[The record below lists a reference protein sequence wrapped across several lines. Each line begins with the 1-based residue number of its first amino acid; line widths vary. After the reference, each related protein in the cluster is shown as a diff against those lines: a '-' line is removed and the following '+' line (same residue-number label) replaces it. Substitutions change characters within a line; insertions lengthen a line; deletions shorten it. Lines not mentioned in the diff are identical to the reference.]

1 MATATINQARVD
13 FRTTPEIK
21 SLIEQAAAIYGTTVS
36 EYIKA
41 TVVEKSREIIER
53 NETRILSDRD
63 RDVFLALLDSPAAP
77 NQALLAAAAEFKNAI
92 KGKALVS

>member
-41 TVVEKSREIIER
+41 TVIEKSREIIER

-77 NQALLAAAAEFKNAI
+77 NQALLAAAAEFKNAV

>member
-1 MATATINQARVD
+1 MTATINRARVD

-21 SLIEQAAAIYGTTVS
+21 ALIEQAAALYGMTVS

-41 TVVEKSREIIER
+41 TVVEKSRQVIEH

-63 RDVFLALLDSPAAP
+63 RDLFLSLLDAPAAP
-77 NQALLAAAAEFKNAI
+77 NAALLAAAADFRSAVKE
-92 KGKALVS
+92 KALIP